1 MLRVHL
7 FPKMHRGRVY
17 PILDIPVTVWYGTL
31 IAVGYFDSKFRGDG
45 WACALETMRHQLA
58 NWPVGQLAHTIS
70 KQATHRKDPLLVLR
84 FMEFGT
90 FGNLLT
96 YLDLETLLRGPIARM
111 HDHSIKVSTL
121 LIQFITTE
129 SYPHTFL
136 VNVTNCVLAWVPIHD
151 WSVVYIM
158 FDESKHK
165 YLMITAGDVQSVR
178 TRVELLGLEA
188 LRMDVCK
195 HTSMPSSHMTL
206 HVRIVTYAE
215 LFRLYQP
222 PSTWSTLDFTL
233 SILWFHAPDVLGIS

>member
-1 MLRVHL
+1 MLRLHL

-17 PILDIPVTVWYGTL
+17 PILDIPRTVWYGTL
-31 IAVGYFDSKFRGDG
+31 IAVGHFDSKLQGDG

-58 NWPVGQLAHTIS
+58 NWPDDHQ
-70 KQATHRKDPLLVLR
+70 KDPLLVLR

-90 FGNLLT
+90 LLNCQAAI
-96 YLDLETLLRGPIARM
+96 ETLLRGPIATM

-188 LRMDVCK
+188 LRMDVCN

-215 LFRLYQP
+215 LFLLYQP
-222 PSTWSTLDFTL
+222 PSAWSTLHFKWSML
-233 SILWFHAPDVLGIS
+233 